1 MGTEIVLVVLPW
13 MDVGSAPVQV
23 GVMFVRR
30 ATIQQG
36 VAVSYVLRVL
46 SGVRNAPLLL
56 LALNAQV
63 PTMRMRVFVWDVIV
77 VLQVVSPVLTLPLV
91 SVV

>member
-1 MGTEIVLVVLPW
+1 MLVVLPW
-13 MDVGSAPVQV
+13 MDVANVPVQV
-23 GVMFVRR
+23 DVMSARR

-36 VAVSYVLRVL
+36 VAVSYVLRVF

-63 PTMRMRVFVWDVIV
+63 PTMRMRVLVWDVIV
-77 VLQVVSPVLTLPLV
+77 VLPDVSPVLTLPLV

>member
-1 MGTEIVLVVLPW
+1 MLVVLPW

-23 GVMFVRR
+23 DVMSARR

-36 VAVSYVLRVL
+36 VAVSYVLRVF

-56 LALNAQV
+56 LASNAQV
-63 PTMRMRVFVWDVIV
+63 PTMRMRVLVWDVIV
-77 VLQVVSPVLTLPLV
+77 VLPDVSPVLTLPLV
-91 SVV
+91 SVA

>member
-1 MGTEIVLVVLPW
+1 

-23 GVMFVRR
+23 DVMFVRK

-36 VAVSYVLRVL
+36 VAASYVLKVL
-46 SGVRNAPLLL
+46 LGVRNAPLLL
-56 LALNAQV
+56 LVSNAQV
-63 PTMRMRVFVWDVIV
+63 PTMRMRVLVWDVIV
-77 VLQVVSPVLTLPLV
+77 VLPVVYPVLTLPLV

>member
-1 MGTEIVLVVLPW
+1 MLVVLPW

-23 GVMFVRR
+23 DVMSARR

-36 VAVSYVLRVL
+36 VAVSYVLRVF
-46 SGVRNAPLLL
+46 SGVRNAHLLL
-56 LALNAQV
+56 LALNARV
-63 PTMRMRVFVWDVIV
+63 PTIRMRVLVWDVIV
-77 VLQVVSPVLTLPLV
+77 VLPDVSPVLTLPLV